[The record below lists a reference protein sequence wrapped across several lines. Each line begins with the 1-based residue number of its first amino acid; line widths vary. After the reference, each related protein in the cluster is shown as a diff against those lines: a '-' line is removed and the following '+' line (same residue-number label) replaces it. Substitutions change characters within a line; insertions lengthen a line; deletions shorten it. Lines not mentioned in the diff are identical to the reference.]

1 MAKVQKNRSN
11 GMAYLLDDF
20 SREDGVSL
28 FGTEWILF
36 SDTVM
41 GGESQAYSQRC
52 KSDKGS
58 CLELG
63 GNVSLAHR
71 GGFIQL
77 ALPLVHSRYIFDAR
91 HFQGVHLVARANQP
105 EGWFIHLRT
114 RELSMPWQH
123 YRAVFFPTPDWAIHT
138 IPFELFYP
146 VSTSHPLN
154 LERLTRIGIVAG
166 QREFK
171 AAIQIQEV
179 GFYPG

>member
-1 MAKVQKNRSN
+1 MV
-11 GMAYLLDDF
+11 YLLDDF
-20 SREDGVSL
+20 SRKDDVSL

-36 SDTVM
+36 SDSVM
-41 GGESQAYSQRC
+41 GGESQAYTERLASAQEH
-52 KSDKGS
+52 

-63 GNVSLAHR
+63 GKVSLAQQ

-77 ALPLVHSRYIFDAR
+77 ALPLVHSRYLFDAR
-91 HFQGVHLVARANQP
+91 HFQGVHLVARSGQS
-105 EGWFIHLRT
+105 EGWYVHLRT

-123 YRAVFFPTPDWAIHT
+123 YRAAFFPTPEWKIQQ

-146 VSTSHPLN
+146 VSTGHPLN

-166 QREFK
+166 NKEFQ
-171 AAIQIQEV
+171 AQIQLKEV